1 MAKFKGKNDA
11 ADISIKNG
19 VDWYHFGKM
28 SLMTLMTSLKGDQ
41 PDEVKI
47 GA

>member
-19 VDWYHFGKM
+19 VDWYHFGKNDFNDFND
-28 SLMTLMTSLKGDQ
+28 LIKRRLAK
-41 PDEVKI
+41 
-47 GA
+47 

>member
-19 VDWYHFGKM
+19 VDWYQFGKNGFND
-28 SLMTLMTSLKGDQ
+28 LYDLIKRRLAK
-41 PDEVKI
+41 
-47 GA
+47 